1 MASFQVTTQLLNDK
15 AGTIGTINERFID
28 IMADITR
35 LMHNLQDEWQ
45 SDASNQFVSK
55 FDQLNNE
62 FKQYSE
68 VIVSYQKFLT
78 NAATDYTSAESAIK
92 TATVDLFS

>member
-15 AGTIGTINERFID
+15 AGTIGNINERFLS

-45 SDASNQFVSK
+45 SEASNQFVAK
-55 FDQLNNE
+55 FDQLNND

-68 VIVSYQKFLT
+68 VIASYQKFLT
-78 NAATDYTSAESAIK
+78 NAATDYTSADSAIK
-92 TATVDLFS
+92 SATADLFS